1 METEQTAESTNG
13 QDAEMKEESQS
24 KDDKKVWGFALACI
38 SCVVNIITF
47 YLLKRQEWTMENW
60 HNSSVELQYS
70 VLHLSSVRICLPH
83 ASSICIFLD

>member
-47 YLLKRQEWTMENW
+47 YLLKRQE
-60 HNSSVELQYS
+60 
-70 VLHLSSVRICLPH
+70 
-83 ASSICIFLD
+83 